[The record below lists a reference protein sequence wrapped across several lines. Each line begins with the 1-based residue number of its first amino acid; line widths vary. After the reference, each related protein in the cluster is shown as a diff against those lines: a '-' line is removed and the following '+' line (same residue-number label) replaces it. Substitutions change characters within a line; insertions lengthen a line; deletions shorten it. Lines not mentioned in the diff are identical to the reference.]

1 MDGTITTALSARR
14 NRCQRDSRSGA
25 MGCVE
30 DHRLPAYG
38 TLSCIVSRERALGD
52 AE

>member
-1 MDGTITTALSARR
+1 MDGTITAALSARR

-25 MGCVE
+25 MGYVE

-38 TLSCIVSRERALGD
+38 PLAWIVSREWALGD